1 MDKGSR
7 TALVTGAG
15 VRIGR
20 ATALALADAGF
31 NVIVHY
37 RRSER
42 EASELCGAIASR
54 GVRAWMLQADFDAP
68 GEGGGDGLEEKLID
82 RAVGCSGSL
91 ELLVNNASTFPKD
104 DLDSLTLA
112 GLQTNLRVNAWAPF
126 ALSRA
131 FARRVGRGRIVN
143 LLDSRIVDADWTHVG
158 YILSK
163 HVLAALTR
171 MTALAYAPDITVNGV
186 APGLILPPPGAPH
199 EFLDERVGTVP
210 LKRHGMAEEIARAV
224 VFLAESEFVTGEVI
238 FVDGG
243 RHLQEY
249 RRG

>member
-1 MDKGSR
+1 MDQGSR

-68 GEGGGDGLEEKLID
+68 GAGGPSDGLEEKLID
-82 RAVGCSGSL
+82 RAVACSGSF

-112 GLQTNLRVNAWAPF
+112 GL
-126 ALSRA
+126 
-131 FARRVGRGRIVN
+131 
-143 LLDSRIVDADWTHVG
+143 
-158 YILSK
+158 
-163 HVLAALTR
+163 
-171 MTALAYAPDITVNGV
+171 
-186 APGLILPPPGAPH
+186 
-199 EFLDERVGTVP
+199 
-210 LKRHGMAEEIARAV
+210 
-224 VFLAESEFVTGEVI
+224 
-238 FVDGG
+238 
-243 RHLQEY
+243 
-249 RRG
+249 